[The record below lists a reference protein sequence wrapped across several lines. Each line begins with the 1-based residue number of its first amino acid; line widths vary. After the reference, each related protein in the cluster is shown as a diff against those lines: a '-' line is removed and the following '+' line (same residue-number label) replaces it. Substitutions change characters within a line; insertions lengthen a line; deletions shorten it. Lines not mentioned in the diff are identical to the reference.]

1 MHGRMLSFSGQTS
14 LRADRKDRLNLPYI
28 AFRTAHIGEQGGYAS
43 LPTGRYGR
51 FPQLPVAN
59 HEYCPGKDG
68 RVSFYPLNK
77 KGGDEN
83 VAYAD
88 TDISD

>member
-1 MHGRMLSFSGQTS
+1 MVWSSFWAYS
-14 LRADRKDRLNLPYI
+14 
-28 AFRTAHIGEQGGYAS
+28 
-43 LPTGRYGR
+43 
-51 FPQLPVAN
+51 QLPVAN
-59 HEYCPGKDG
+59 PKYCLGKDG
-68 RVSFYPLNK
+68 RVSFYRLNK